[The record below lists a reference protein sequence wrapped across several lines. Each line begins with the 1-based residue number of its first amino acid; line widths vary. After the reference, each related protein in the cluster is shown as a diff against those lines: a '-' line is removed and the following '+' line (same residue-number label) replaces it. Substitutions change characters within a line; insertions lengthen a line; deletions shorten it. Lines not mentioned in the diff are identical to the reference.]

1 MLKAGLVSITFRGLM
16 PERIVQLVAEAGL
29 QGIEWGGDIHVPH
42 GDVAQAKHVRKLTLD
57 HGLEVAAYGS
67 YYRLGSGMAFEPVL
81 ASAEALGAPVIRVW
95 AGTKGSAETTDEERA
110 AIVRESAAIADRAA
124 AAGIRIAYEYHGNT
138 LTDTSAS
145 ASALLEVVQHPN
157 LYAYW
162 QPPVGLDAS
171 ERMEGLRLVLPRL
184 SHLHV
189 FTWAVRDGKL
199 ERLPLREGEAEW
211 RRYLQVA
218 SELPESRYA
227 MLEFVKDDAE
237 AAFREDAKT
246 LLEWLNH

>member
-1 MLKAGLVSITFRGLM
+1 MLKAGLVSITFRRLT

-29 QGIEWGGDIHVPH
+29 QGIEWGGDIHAPH
-42 GDVAQAKHVRKLTLD
+42 GDVAQAKRVRKLTLD

-81 ASAEALGAPVIRVW
+81 ASAAALEAPVIRVW
-95 AGTKGSAETTDEERA
+95 AGVKGSAETTEEERA
-110 AIVRESAAIADRAA
+110 AIERESAEIADQAA

-145 ASALLEVVQHPN
+145 ASALLEAVRHPN
-157 LYAYW
+157 VYTYW
-162 QPPVGLDAS
+162 QPPVGLDAAA
-171 ERMEGLRLVLPRL
+171 RMEGLRLALPRL

-189 FTWAVRDGKL
+189 FTWASRDGQVEK
-199 ERLPLREGEAEW
+199 LPLREGEAEW
-211 RRYLQVA
+211 RQYLQAV
-218 SELPESRYA
+218 SELPEPRYA

-237 AAFREDAKT
+237 AAFMEDAKT
-246 LLEWLNH
+246 LLEWTRP

>member
-1 MLKAGLVSITFRGLM
+1 MLKAGLVSITFRGLT
-16 PERIVQLVAEAGL
+16 PERIVQLVAESGL
-29 QGIEWGGDIHVPH
+29 QGIEWGGDIHAPH
-42 GDVAQAKHVRKLTLD
+42 GDVAQAERVRKLTLD

-81 ASAEALGAPVIRVW
+81 ASAQALGAPVIRVW

-110 AIVRESAAIADRAA
+110 AIVRESAAIADQAA

-145 ASALLEVVQHPN
+145 ASALLEAVQHPN

-199 ERLPLREGEAEW
+199 ERLPLRAGEAEW

-227 MLEFVKDDAE
+227 MIEFVKDDSE
-237 AAFREDAKT
+237 AAFREDAET
-246 LLEWLNH
+246 LLDWLKH